1 MAMTIKTEQIYLQRL
16 GLYCD
21 LIDGKAGTNTK
32 NARKVVQKKAGL
44 KQTGQKTSAY
54 EKALKQMYAKRD
66 KSKLSKHFSKS
77 EFKCGCHGR
86 YCDGYPTTVSPK
98 LIGILEKLRVTY
110 GKPITITSGMRC
122 KKYNNSLVGSVPN
135 SAHRYGK
142 AADIYI
148 PGASLS
154 GIRSKA
160 YKYGAAY
167 SYYGTSNMGN
177 AVHINV

>member
-1 MAMTIKTEQIYLQRL
+1 MAITVRTEQIYLQRL

-21 LIDGKAGTNTK
+21 LIDGKAGDKTRA
-32 NARKVVQKKAGL
+32 ARKAVQKKAGL
-44 KQTGQKTSAY
+44 KQTGDKSSKY
-54 EKALKQMYAKRD
+54 EKALKQLYAKRN
-66 KSKLSKHFSKS
+66 KTMLSKHFKKS
-77 EFKCGCHGR
+77 EFKCGCRGK
-86 YCDGYPTTVSPK
+86 YCNGYPKTVSPK

-110 GKPITITSGMRC
+110 GKPITITSGLRC
-122 KKYNNSLVGSVPN
+122 NKYNSSLVGSVPN
-135 SAHRYGK
+135 SAHKSGK

-160 YKYGAAY
+160 YAYGAAY

>member
-1 MAMTIKTEQIYLQRL
+1 MAITVKTEQIYLQRL

-21 LIDGKAGTNTK
+21 LIDGKAGDKTRA
-32 NARKVVQKKAGL
+32 ARKAVQKKAGL
-44 KQTGQKTSAY
+44 KQTGDKSSKY
-54 EKALKQMYAKRD
+54 KKALKQQYAKRD
-66 KSKLSKHFSKS
+66 KNILSKHFKKS
-77 EFKCGCHGR
+77 EFKCGCRGK
-86 YCDGYPTTVSPK
+86 YCNGYPKTVSPK

>member
-1 MAMTIKTEQIYLQRL
+1 MAITVKTEQIYLQRL

-21 LIDGKAGTNTK
+21 LIDGKAGDKTK
-32 NARKVVQKKAGL
+32 AARKAVQKKAGL
-44 KQTGQKTSAY
+44 KQTGNKTSAY
-54 EKALKQMYAKRD
+54 KKALKQQYAKRD
-66 KSKLSKHFSKS
+66 KNMLSKHFKKS
-77 EFKCGCHGR
+77 EFKCGCRGR
-86 YCDGYPTTVSPK
+86 YCNGYPKTVSPK

-148 PGASLS
+148 PRASLS

>member
-21 LIDGKAGTNTK
+21 LIDGKAGTNTR

-44 KQTGQKTSAY
+44 KQTGNKSSAY

-66 KSKLSKHFSKS
+66 KNMLSKHFKKS
-77 EFKCGCHGR
+77 EFKCGCRGR
-86 YCDGYPTTVSPK
+86 FCNGYPTTVSPK

-110 GKPITITSGMRC
+110 GKPITVTSGMRC

-148 PGASLS
+148 PGVALAK
-154 GIRSKA
+154 IKA
-160 YKYGAAY
+160 MAYACGAAF